1 MNKPNNYTNQRIE
14 GFESALQEKFDEL
27 TEAVI
32 ADDKLHDIITNIRNK
47 QKEISDILDDYAA
60 FLEGID

>member
-1 MNKPNNYTNQRIE
+1 MK
-14 GFESALQEKFDEL
+14 
-27 TEAVI
+27 
-32 ADDKLHDIITNIRNK
+32 DIITNIRNK